1 MLQASPDYIAT
12 LNQKKQVKKEITME
26 IIKTIKN
33 LMADSAKTLASAKKV
48 ANEKTKDFKAQDYNK
63 KVVKTAI
70 LVTCVCMSPLI
81 LLLVVALI
89 AAIIRFVPTWLI
101 VVAVA
106 GIAARKIYKKTKTT
120 VSEDI
125 VDIDDIDEEV

>member
-1 MLQASPDYIAT
+1 
-12 LNQKKQVKKEITME
+12 ME
-26 IIKTIKN
+26 KIIEMFKSI
-33 LMADSAKTLASAKKV
+33 MADSAKTLASAKKF
-48 ANEKTKDFKAQDYNK
+48 ANEKTKAFKAQDYNK

-106 GIAARKIYKKTKTT
+106 GIAARKIYKKTKT
-120 VSEDI
+120 VSEDNI
-125 VDIDDIDEEV
+125 VDVDDIEEV

>member
-1 MLQASPDYIAT
+1 
-12 LNQKKQVKKEITME
+12 ME

-33 LMADSAKTLASAKKV
+33 LMADLAKTLASAKKV
-48 ANEKTKDFKAQDYNK
+48 ANEKTKEFKAQDYNK

-70 LVTCVCMSPLI
+70 IVTCVCMSPLI

>member
-1 MLQASPDYIAT
+1 
-12 LNQKKQVKKEITME
+12 ME

-48 ANEKTKDFKAQDYNK
+48 ANEKTTAFKAQDYNK

-106 GIAARKIYKKTKTT
+106 GIAARKIYKKTKT
-120 VSEDI
+120 VSEDNI